1 MFNMKLAVCFPMCGR
16 EDSNLHGINSHQSLK
31 LAWLPLQ
38 HCRIMSASYPFRSP
52 LISVGQTEHLP
63 SMLRV
68 GFEPT
73 VANDDAY
80 AGYSPEPGLC
90 EYPTSLPIRTTS
102 AFETV
107 YFTWHLNQSDL
118 SMNFY
123 INIQKLCQSSKK
135 SPYIFLSRSLDSNQ
149 GPAGH
154 ESAALPLSYHAI
166 SSHSFPLKTE
176 ATLSFSLLRSS
187 SISRMTS

>member
-1 MFNMKLAVCFPMCGR
+1 MFPFCVGMAGLEPARHKTHVPHTCLYTKF
-16 EDSNLHGINSHQSLK
+16 
-31 LAWLPLQ
+31 Q
-38 HCRIMSASYPFRSP
+38 HTPIMSVSYPFRSP

-107 YFTWHLNQSDL
+107 YFTWYLNQSDL
-118 SMNFY
+118 SMSFY

-135 SPYIFLSRSLDSNQ
+135 SPYIFCRVAWTRTRDPRDMNPQLCR
-149 GPAGH
+149 
-154 ESAALPLSYHAI
+154 
-166 SSHSFPLKTE
+166 
-176 ATLSFSLLRSS
+176 
-187 SISRMTS
+187 